1 VDVYPR
7 GCGLSPPVGIGLN
20 RPAAVTLAERGVLAA
35 AAAEQ
40 PEAAARG
47 SVELRLQ
54 RRSADGARR
63 VWTYAVPLAGG
74 EATVLSTDGD
84 DDDEQLEG
92 RAPLAPGAGEED
104 MQPNAVTCEEAPASA
119 PEAALQLEALQP
131 APARHALDDVD
142 D

>member
-1 VDVYPR
+1 MYPR
-7 GCGLSPPVGIGLN
+7 GCGLSPPVGSGLN

-40 PEAAARG
+40 PDAAARG

-74 EATVLSTDGD
+74 EATVVSTEGD
-84 DDDEQLEG
+84 DDAEQLEG
-92 RAPLAPGAGEED
+92 CAPVAPDAGED
-104 MQPNAVTCEEAPASA
+104 MQQDDAVACCEEEPAPA
-119 PEAALQLEALQP
+119 PEAALQLAALQP
-131 APARHALDDVD
+131 RHALDDVD

>member
-1 VDVYPR
+1 
-7 GCGLSPPVGIGLN
+7 
-20 RPAAVTLAERGVLAA
+20 
-35 AAAEQ
+35 
-40 PEAAARG
+40 
-47 SVELRLQ
+47 VELRLQ

>member
-1 VDVYPR
+1 MYPR

-40 PEAAARG
+40 PDAAARG

-74 EATVLSTDGD
+74 EATVVSTEGD
-84 DDDEQLEG
+84 DDAEQLEG
-92 RAPLAPGAGEED
+92 RAPVAPDATED
-104 MQPNAVTCEEAPASA
+104 MQQDYAVACCEEEPAPA
-119 PEAALQLEALQP
+119 PEAALQLAALQP
-131 APARHALDDVD
+131 RHALDDVD

>member
-1 VDVYPR
+1 MYPR
-7 GCGLSPPVGIGLN
+7 GCGLSPPVGSGLN

-74 EATVLSTDGD
+74 EATVLSTQGD
-84 DDDEQLEG
+84 DDNEQLEG
-92 RAPLAPGAGEED
+92 RAPLAPHAGDEH
-104 MQPNAVTCEEAPASA
+104 MQLDAVTRDEAPVPA
-119 PEAALQLEALQP
+119 PKAALQLAARLQ
-131 APARHALDDVD
+131 PARHALDDVD